1 MVVLCRTLGANR
13 NKDADEESHQS
24 EEGESR
30 VRAHFFC
37 CVHAQRENP
46 AIFCVTIFFIIIIF
60 CCRKGKKDGKQESK
74 ADKESDIEKARANA
88 VLWELRFKDREQA
101 LNETSEAAFKLGRTN
116 EYLTNQLYR
125 AEQDAIDTAG
135 HWERKR
141 DAYEK
146 EVGFFVFLF
155 FCLCVCIKTMT
166 GFKKHRHCFFL
177 TDQCAA
183 GAPQESRGAGT

>member
-1 MVVLCRTLGANR
+1 MY
-13 NKDADEESHQS
+13 
-24 EEGESR
+24 
-30 VRAHFFC
+30 FC
-37 CVHAQRENP
+37 C
-46 AIFCVTIFFIIIIF
+46 C

-101 LNETSEAAFKLGRTN
+101 LKETSEAAFKLGRTN

-146 EVGFFVFLF
+146 EVGVCFALF
-155 FCLCVCIKTMT
+155 FCLYVCIKTMT
-166 GFKKHRHCFFL
+166 GYKKKEKKKHLGCFFFNRSVSCRSASGVKRRRHV
-177 TDQCAA
+177 T
-183 GAPQESRGAGT
+183 SKTNW

>member
-1 MVVLCRTLGANR
+1 MY
-13 NKDADEESHQS
+13 
-24 EEGESR
+24 
-30 VRAHFFC
+30 FC
-37 CVHAQRENP
+37 C
-46 AIFCVTIFFIIIIF
+46 C

-101 LNETSEAAFKLGRTN
+101 LKETSEAAFKLGRTN

-146 EVGFFVFLF
+146 EVGVCFALF
-155 FCLCVCIKTMT
+155 FCLYVCIKTMT
-166 GFKKHRHCFFL
+166 GYKKKEKKTPWLFFL
-177 TDQCAA
+177 TDQ
-183 GAPQESRGAGT
+183 

>member
-1 MVVLCRTLGANR
+1 MVVLCRALGANSS
-13 NKDADEESHQS
+13 KHADEESHQS
-24 EEGESR
+24 EEGEGR
-30 VRAHFFC
+30 VRAHYFC

-46 AIFCVTIFFIIIIF
+46 ATFCVSILLLLSLLF

-101 LNETSEAAFKLGRTN
+101 LKETSEAAFKLGRTN

-146 EVGFFVFLF
+146 EVGVFCCCCCCCSIF
-155 FCLCVCIKTMT
+155 ACVC
-166 GFKKHRHCFFL
+166 
-177 TDQCAA
+177 A
-183 GAPQESRGAGT
+183 